1 MLVFDIIKNTI
12 NIGRIMRNH
21 DIKIK
26 WSKPYPFKK
35 VFEYEVVDERGL
47 YCISRIF
54 GANESII
61 YIGMATNTFRERLV
75 SHKNNWIDSYSGC
88 KLVRLGRIIGRRF
101 ENQIVRDAENALI
114 FELKPQ
120 QNTMS
125 INSYTYEQEYI
136 IHNVGYRGLL
146 PSKVDMKKQ
155 I

>member
-1 MLVFDIIKNTI
+1 
-12 NIGRIMRNH
+12 MRNH

-26 WSKPYPFKK
+26 WSKPYPFKE
-35 VFEYEVVDERGL
+35 VFECEVVDERGL

-75 SHKNNWIDSYSGC
+75 SHENNWIDSCKGY
-88 KLVRLGRIIGRRF
+88 KLVRLGRIVDRPFTKR
-101 ENQIVRDAENALI
+101 IVRHAENALI

-120 QNTMS
+120 ENTMS
-125 INSYTYEQEYI
+125 IKSYTYEQEYVV
-136 IHNVGYRGLL
+136 HNIGNRGLL
-146 PSKVDMKKQ
+146 PPTVDMKKQ